1 MAERGNQAMKTV
13 QSLLQV
19 KGNAVWTIAPNASVF
34 EALKLMADKN
44 VGALLV
50 LEGGELAGVISERD
64 YARKVVLRG
73 RSSVDTPVRDIMTAD
88 VISVRPDQTVEECM
102 ALMTDRRIRHLP
114 VMADGRLIGVIS
126 IGDVVKSIITDQGF
140 MIEQLSSYIAG
151 R

>member
-1 MAERGNQAMKTV
+1 
-13 QSLLQV
+13 
-19 KGNAVWTIAPNASVF
+19 
-34 EALKLMADKN
+34 
-44 VGALLV
+44 
-50 LEGGELAGVISERD
+50 
-64 YARKVVLRG
+64 LRG

-114 VMADGRLIGVIS
+114 VVADGRLIGVIS

-140 MIEQLSSYIAG
+140 MIEQLTSYIAG